1 MPFLNCVIVS
11 PLEGCGLK
19 LLYFSK
25 HRNLAEWPESLFKVT
40 LMINGGGVGW
50 ERQEIP
56 LKPGEEAW
64 SRILPLWPE
73 ALAGRQ
79 PVSREVSAQFLL
91 DSQAL

>member
-1 MPFLNCVIVS
+1 MMPFLNCVIVS

-50 ERQEIP
+50 ELGARGGGLAYP
-56 LKPGEEAW
+56 SNTRKL
-64 SRILPLWPE
+64 SVFVPE
-73 ALAGRQ
+73 AHIPAH
-79 PVSREVSAQFLL
+79 VSH
-91 DSQAL
+91 